1 MVQLLKGLPANQL
14 EIIIILTAI
23 SIVAAIVT
31 NFSPDYTPWYSRL
44 FWLIRLWDRHTNRL
58 EMLLT
63 PLEAVSDKKT
73 QTDSGPG
80 FISFSEFII

>member
-44 FWLIRLWDRHTNRL
+44 FWLIRLWDRRHQPFGN
-58 EMLLT
+58 
-63 PLEAVSDKKT
+63 VV
-73 QTDSGPG
+73 DS
-80 FISFSEFII
+80 IRAS

>member
-31 NFSPDYTPWYSRL
+31 NFSPDYTL
-44 FWLIRLWDRHTNRL
+44 
-58 EMLLT
+58 
-63 PLEAVSDKKT
+63 V
-73 QTDSGPG
+73 
-80 FISFSEFII
+80 FSTFLAD